1 MPDILS
7 WGRLHYHS
15 LIKISTY
22 VKTDMHVLYKRT
34 EVLFWLFSTKVQS
47 GIASGLTHRQPHTLV
62 VTADHASTLA
72 ASRT

>member
-1 MPDILS
+1 M
-7 WGRLHYHS
+7 
-15 LIKISTY
+15 Y
-22 VKTDMHVLYKRT
+22 VLDMA
-34 EVLFWLFSTKVQS
+34 EVVFELFPTKVQS